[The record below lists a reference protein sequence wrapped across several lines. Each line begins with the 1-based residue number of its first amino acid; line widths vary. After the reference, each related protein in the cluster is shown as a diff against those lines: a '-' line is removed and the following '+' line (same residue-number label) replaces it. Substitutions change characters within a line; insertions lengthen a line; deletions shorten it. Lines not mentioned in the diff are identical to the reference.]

1 MTTPAAQETSLE
13 AIRREI
19 DAIDDGILDLIGR
32 RIAASARVRTEKSNA
47 GALVSSP
54 IRPAR
59 EALILRRLLARAG
72 KAVPPNLLVRLWR
85 IILTSSTLAQ
95 APVTIH
101 ISRKL
106 AALTAHRLAIG
117 DHFGAMPVA
126 ECQDEAEAMSR
137 VSANTGD
144 LCVVGTNSLWAEAF
158 AEGHAGEARI
168 IGVLPVLRA
177 GTVPDLLV
185 FGHPAAQP
193 TGDDETIVVCDGK
206 FPADFGP
213 FPRWQRL
220 TRTRHAV
227 CLPGFLS
234 ETASPLLDLMRSH
247 AALGLRVAGRYPSP
261 IEVKP

>member
-19 DAIDDGILDLIGR
+19 DAIDDDILDLIGR

-47 GALVSSP
+47 GALASSP

-59 EALILRRLLARAG
+59 EALILRRLVTRAG
-72 KAVPPNLLVRLWR
+72 KAVPPGLLVRLWR

-106 AALTAHRLAIG
+106 AALTALRLAIG

-144 LCVVGTNSLWAEAF
+144 LCVVGADSLWAEAF
-158 AEGHAGEARI
+158 AEGRAGEARI
-168 IGVLPVLRA
+168 IGVLPVLRT

-185 FGHPAAQP
+185 FGHPAARP
-193 TGDDETIVVCDGK
+193 TGDDETIVVCDRKLPGN
-206 FPADFGP
+206 FEPL
-213 FPRWQRL
+213 PRWQRMNG
-220 TRTRHAV
+220 TRHVA

-234 ETASPLLDLMRSH
+234 VNASPLLDVMRSH

-261 IEVKP
+261 IEVEP